1 MCVSR
6 LSRLWFIDDELLR
19 WKHTLSFAYF
29 ALDHFIS
36 FQAFFEDQGTIKLV
50 EWGRGCL
57 VLDVLVVFDAQPT
70 FYNGMGYDICR
81 DGRFRSSSNFR

>member
-1 MCVSR
+1 MNCLGGSTP
-6 LSRLWFIDDELLR
+6 FPLL
-19 WKHTLSFAYF
+19 TSL
-29 ALDHFIS
+29 LIIS
-36 FQAFFEDQGTIKLV
+36 FHFKHFFEDQGTIKLV